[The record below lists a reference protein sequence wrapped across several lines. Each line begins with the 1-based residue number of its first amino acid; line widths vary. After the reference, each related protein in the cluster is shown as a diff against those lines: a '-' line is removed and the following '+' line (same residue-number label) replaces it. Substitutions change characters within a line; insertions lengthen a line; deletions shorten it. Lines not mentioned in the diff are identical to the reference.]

1 MTIPAIKADEDIFAQ
16 AETGSGKTGSFAI
29 PLINKLMATDL
40 SLEAKKTYYIIL
52 SPTRE
57 LAQQT
62 HKVFNDLGHEH
73 GIKSVSVIGGESIEK
88 QQKELEAGCH
98 VLVGTPGRLVDLI
111 KQKIVV
117 VDSVRGIVFDEA
129 DRLFDMGFQKDI
141 DFTLS
146 KLPKSRQ
153 LIMVSATSNRE
164 VMRTAYKHGSEPR
177 EIVLNHD
184 SLLVDHI
191 DHKLAMM
198 TKDEKIPFLVHLL
211 RQQEDA
217 YAIVF
222 CNTQLQTHLVAE
234 WLKAMDFKA
243 KPISGRLAQNKRT
256 KLLKDFR
263 SKQTTILV
271 CTDVAARGLD
281 IKNVNLVVNYDLP
294 SEAANYVHRIGRTGR
309 AGEDGIAISLCAHED
324 CQHLDAIYELIET
337 KIEKMK
343 LSNDD
348 FATDIVKK
356 PYIDKKTL
364 KVSERSNTKRSS
376 ETTKETRKKKDT
388 TKNNQSTNK
397 QKPIVEKVSVNM
409 ENSDNTDRRFFET
422 TSTSYKDATQQ
433 ALNFF
438 RMDEPGMLNHEV
450 LAKGSKKFFFFG
462 PRQVTYKF
470 SIKPIYKKLLLPYLI
485 EILKLANLDLFVRVS
500 FKEPHLRVSF
510 SGKDEGLLLKNK
522 GELLRSFEQIIKIYL
537 QKRIVL
543 HQGIKFN
550 INVPRN
556 KRSDSKNQGLNQ
568 ESLIKIAEALK
579 SQVLENQEPAQSKTL
594 SPGERRIIHQHFQD
608 DEQVTTSSVGDGR
621 FKKVEVSLLDS

>member
-1 MTIPAIKADEDIFAQ
+1 MTIPAINSNEDIFAQ

-29 PLINKLMATDL
+29 PIIHKLMTTDA
-40 SLEAKKTYYIIL
+40 SLESKKAHYVVL

-73 GIKSVSVIGGESIEK
+73 GIKSVSVIGGESIDK

-98 VLVGTPGRLVDLI
+98 VLVATPGRLVDLI
-111 KQKIVV
+111 KQKIV
-117 VDSVRGIVFDEA
+117 SLENATGIVFDEA

-222 CNTQLQTHLVAE
+222 CNTQFQTHLVAE
-234 WLKAMDFKA
+234 WLKAMEFKA
-243 KPISGRLAQNKRT
+243 MPISGRLAQNKRT

-309 AGEDGIAISLCAHED
+309 AGEDGKAISLCAHED
-324 CQHLDAIYELIET
+324 CQHLDAIYDLIDA

-343 LSNDD
+343 LTNDD

-364 KVSERSNTKRSS
+364 KVS
-376 ETTKETRKKKDT
+376 
-388 TKNNQSTNK
+388 QSTNRNPQPREK
-397 QKPIVEKVSVNM
+397 KPRAPKVEKTNNQNTTVEKVSESM
-409 ENSDNTDRRFFET
+409 ENTDNIDRRFFET

-438 RMDEPGMLNHEV
+438 RMNEPGMLNHEV
-450 LAKGSKKFFFFG
+450 LSKGRKKFFFFG
-462 PRQVTYKF
+462 PRETTYKF

-485 EILKLANLDLFVRVS
+485 EILKLADLDLFVRVS

-556 KRSDSKNQGLNQ
+556 KRPDSKNQGLN
-568 ESLIKIAEALK
+568 EDNLIKIAEALK
-579 SQVLENQEPAQSKTL
+579 TQVLENQEPAQSKTL

-608 DEQVTTSSVGDGR
+608 DKQVTTSSVGDGR
-621 FKKVEVSLLDS
+621 FKKVEVSLLNS